1 MSTVDFPRYLPSAL
15 PCSWWRLDNTN
26 LIPRSRNLVRCA
38 SISDLPSAATIWS
51 SCKRRPRKQLLAE
64 ITLISGNICVTSW
77 LLRSVKTSQS
87 GTLFAS
93 VPTWSFDPGRAQP
106 TGFGLVLGHP
116 HSTYKRGVGLRVT
129 WQAAVRAVDPTHL
142 LFASRV
148 SDANTSPGSR
158 NPIRWVERANVTPC
172 LIRTQCRAM
181 RCSREPACDLVTS
194 RVKSSAV
201 AVPVR
206 FFSINVSMIG
216 SSATFVRRHDGQVL
230 QHVENVY
237 DPASLSKIKSKKA
250 WLGRESNLLIGKLL
264 EPRRTPD
271 RGLPSFSCT
280 ATLYAMIS
288 YRISGTRSLT
298 TVIVNRELAFSKH

>member
-1 MSTVDFPRYLPSAL
+1 MSTVDFPRYFPSAL

-106 TGFGLVLGHP
+106 TGFGLVLGYP

-172 LIRTQCRAM
+172 LIRNPMPRNA
-181 RCSREPACDLVTS
+181 
-194 RVKSSAV
+194 
-201 AVPVR
+201 
-206 FFSINVSMIG
+206 
-216 SSATFVRRHDGQVL
+216 L
-230 QHVENVY
+230 Q
-237 DPASLSKIKSKKA
+237 
-250 WLGRESNLLIGKLL
+250 
-264 EPRRTPD
+264 
-271 RGLPSFSCT
+271 
-280 ATLYAMIS
+280 
-288 YRISGTRSLT
+288 SGTSLRSGYFSRQVFGSGSTGSILFHKRLNDRVVRYIRSSPRWPSLT
-298 TVIVNRELAFSKH
+298 ACRKRLRPC